1 MNEKTIDQADEDVLS
16 REVSDD
22 ALETA
27 GGAAEG
33 RPQVPSATRD
43 IADYFPC
50 ASHRAKLGSDLA

>member
-1 MNEKTIDQADEDVLS
+1 MNEKTIDEADEDVLS

-50 ASHRAKLGSDLA
+50 ASQWP